1 MPKAK
6 FEPIKDALLA
16 NKTKREKAKKAREK
30 TAMIIVP
37 MILEG
42 EFLADN
48 AKRIPLV
55 LKTKIKT

>member
-1 MPKAK
+1 M
-6 FEPIKDALLA
+6 
-16 NKTKREKAKKAREK
+16 
-30 TAMIIVP
+30 AMIIVP